1 MQDVTFS
8 IAAGEVFAFLG
19 PNGAGKT
26 TTIKM
31 SAGLVR
37 PDSGSVCIGGYDLW
51 RDHDRAARQM
61 GAVLEGSR
69 NLYWRMTVMENLLY
83 WGTLR
88 GMSTKLAK
96 RRAGDLLERV
106 GLTERARSTVQTLSR
121 GMQQK
126 VALCQA
132 LMHGPRLL
140 LLDEPTLGLD
150 YEAGEA
156 IKQMVR
162 GLAQDG
168 TAILLTTH
176 QLDVAQQLSDRL
188 AIIRQGQ
195 LVLQGGTADLL
206 QQFSHPVFAIV
217 AASPWTAEILERVR
231 HAAGEVRVIDSVS
244 LVYTPNSEDM
254 AGVYDLIASLAPHP
268 ILRVQRHQAD
278 LAEVFQKVVS
288 EGASA

>member
-150 YEAGEA
+150 YAAGEA

-244 LVYTPNSEDM
+244 LVYTPGSEDM

>member
-132 LMHGPRLL
+132 LMHGPQLL

-188 AIIRQGQ
+188 TIIRQGQ

-206 QQFSHPVFAIV
+206 QHFSHPVFAIV

-278 LAEVFQKVVS
+278 LAEIFQKVVS